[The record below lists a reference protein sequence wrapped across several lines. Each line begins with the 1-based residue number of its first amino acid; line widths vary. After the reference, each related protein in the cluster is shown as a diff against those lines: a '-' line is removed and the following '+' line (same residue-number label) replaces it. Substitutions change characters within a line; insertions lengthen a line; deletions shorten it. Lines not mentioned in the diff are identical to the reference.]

1 MKFISNDMGFDI
13 ESLRILIDEY
23 PSSCCLWKKEG
34 DNFIL
39 LHYNEK
45 AAKKESLFLK
55 RATLEGIL
63 DFYDEYKLYIEGLK
77 ICFETSDKFTKILKD
92 FPSGELTALK
102 FVYIPS
108 KFIMVKNLS
117 ESKKKEISLKDKD
130 KNPPDST
137 FIKREGYDKAKKVK
151 DPEERY
157 RLIFDMVP
165 DLILTNDTNGNI
177 TDANKATIE
186 SLGIKLNELKQMN
199 LAQIYHRNNQ
209 EEVEK
214 ALRNKG
220 WGEPLIGQEIQL
232 TDYQGNKLIYEVNAV
247 PFREKGKPRQILNIA
262 RDITERKKIEQKLRE
277 SNEILKTIFEQTFMT
292 IMIIQDEEI
301 KFRNAHFGKITGH
314 SPKETKNWTFK
325 DIFKLVHPKDKKFVY
340 EQYRKKVSG
349 EKDIVPHY
357 EFRAFNKQGEVI
369 WIETFSKTITYNERP
384 AAFVTL
390 IDKTEKKK
398 AEMKLKEMMKE
409 TQNAYKKATF
419 FKDLFTHDI
428 NNIIQS
434 IQSSTELISIY
445 KNDKN
450 KFDEIIELNEII
462 KGQTLRAKKLIENIQ
477 KLNEV
482 EDSQIPLKK
491 VNLCHL
497 LKEAIIFVKEGFQNR
512 KINIDVDSFSEK
524 IEVMANSLL
533 LDVFE
538 NILIN
543 SVKYN
548 NNHLVEIE
556 IKIIKPNEDNNL
568 RIEFRDNGVGI
579 RNEDKEKIFKSSLS
593 HDDKH
598 RGMGLGLKL
607 VKKIIKSYEG
617 KIWVE
622 DKVTGMP
629 SKGSNFIV
637 EIPY

>member
-1 MKFISNDMGFDI
+1 M
-13 ESLRILIDEY
+13 ESLKIIIDEY
-23 PSSCCLWKKEG
+23 PYSCCLWERVEEDFVLVHHNNKSSETDSSLSKK
-34 DNFIL
+34 
-39 LHYNEK
+39 
-45 AAKKESLFLK
+45 AS
-55 RATLEGIL
+55 LEGIME
-63 DFYDEYKLYIEGLK
+63 FYNDYQSYIEGLK
-77 ICFETSDKFTKILKD
+77 VSFETKDKFTKILKN
-92 FPSGELTALK
+92 FITKEFTALK
-102 FVYIPS
+102 FVFLPPNY
-108 KFIMVKNLS
+108 IMVKKLS
-117 ESKKKEISLKDKD
+117 EDKKNEMFPKELDENLTESNHKTGK
-130 KNPPDST
+130 
-137 FIKREGYDKAKKVK
+137 GYDKAKRVK

-157 RLIFDMVP
+157 RLIFDSLP
-165 DLILTNDTNGNI
+165 DLILTNDIDGNI
-177 TDANKATIE
+177 TDANKATVE

-199 LAQIYHRNNQ
+199 LAQLYHRDNK
-209 EEVEK
+209 EEVLR
-214 ALRNKG
+214 ALRAKEK
-220 WGEPLIGQEIQL
+220 GEPLIGQEIKL
-232 TDYQGNKLIYEVNAV
+232 TDYQGNKLIYEVNTV
-247 PFREKGKPRQILNIA
+247 PFREEGKPRQLLNIA

-277 SNEILKTIFEQTFMT
+277 SNEILRTIAEQTFMT
-292 IMIIQDEEI
+292 IMIIQDDEI
-301 KFRNAHFGKITGH
+301 KFKNAHFGKITGF
-314 SPKETKNWTFK
+314 SPAETKNWNFK

-340 EQYRKKVSG
+340 EQYKKKVNG
-349 EKDIVPHY
+349 KKDIVPHY

-390 IDKTEKKK
+390 VDKTEKKK

-450 KFDEIIELNEII
+450 KINEILELNEII

-482 EDSQIPLKK
+482 EDSQIPLKR
-491 VNLCHL
+491 VNLCYFL
-497 LKEAIIFVKEGFQNR
+497 MDAINFVKKSFQNR
-512 KINIDVDSFSEK
+512 KINIDVNSFSEK

-548 NNHLVEIE
+548 DNQLVEIE
-556 IKIIKPNEDNNL
+556 IKIIKPNEDNSNL

-579 RNEDKEKIFKSSLS
+579 RNEDKERIFKSSLS
-593 HDDKH
+593 HDDNHK
-598 RGMGLGLKL
+598 GMGLGLKL

-622 DKVTGMP
+622 NRVKGKP
-629 SKGSNFIV
+629 SKGSNFII